1 MNTVLLPRR
10 RPFRF
15 GLQANL
21 PPGGLT
27 GEPDDAHRWRE
38 LAGRV
43 EDLGYAILTVADHLD
58 AQLATIPAIVAAADA
73 TTTLRVGALVL
84 ANDYRHP
91 VVLAKEAAT
100 VDLLS
105 GGRFELGLGAGW
117 RRSDYAIAGL
127 PYDPHGVRIDHLAEA
142 VAVIKGLFGE
152 GPATFEGAHCRVDGL
167 EGFPKPVQ
175 RPGPPLVMGGGGK
188 RMLSLAGRE
197 ADIVGINPSLA
208 AGVIDATAG
217 PTTTAEAT
225 DQKLRWIAGAAGRRY
240 QELELQ
246 VRIHRTAITDDRSN
260 FARHVAPEMGL
271 TPEEVLKSPHVLVG
285 TVTEIVEQCL
295 ERRERFG
302 LSYITVSVDAL
313 DAFAPVVE
321 HLAGK

>member
-1 MNTVLLPRR
+1 MCAPPLPRR

-15 GLQANL
+15 GLQANV

-27 GEPDDAHRWRE
+27 GGSDDAHRWRA
-38 LAGRV
+38 LAGKV
-43 EDLGYAILTVADHLD
+43 EDLGYSLLTVADHFD
-58 AQLATIPAIVAAADA
+58 AQMAPMPAVMAAADA

-91 VVLAKEAAT
+91 VVVAKEAAT

-117 RRSDYAIAGL
+117 MRSDYAMAGL
-127 PYDPHGVRIDHLAEA
+127 PHDPPGVRIDRLAEA
-142 VAVIKGLFGE
+142 VAVIKGLFAD
-152 GPATFEGAHCRVDGL
+152 GPATFDGQHYRVDAL

-175 RPGPPLVMGGGGK
+175 RPRPPLLLGGGGE
-188 RMLSLAGRE
+188 RLLSLAGRE

-208 AGVIDATAG
+208 AGVIDPSAG
-217 PTTTAEAT
+217 PTTSAEAT
-225 DQKLRWIAGAAGRRY
+225 DRKLRWIADAAGRRY

-246 VRIHRTAITDDRSN
+246 VRIHRAAVTDDRAS
-260 FARHVAPEMGL
+260 FARQLAPEMGL
-271 TPEEVLKSPHVLVG
+271 TPEQVLDSPHVLVG
-285 TVTEIVEQCL
+285 TVTEIVAQCL

-302 LSYITVSVDAL
+302 LSYITVSLDAL
-313 DAFAPVVE
+313 DTFAPVVDR
-321 HLAGK
+321 LAGS